1 MAIRRPQFPASGNP
15 ACIHNC
21 MYISYEINVYYTMY
35 LHTPRPPPPG
45 KKFWIRANC
54 LIHDIP
60 LLYLHVHY
68 LQCLFNI
75 IEDINWSYSF
85 FFFPINWSLIWE
97 SCIVHDVQNK
107 NKHLY
112 HVHPVF
118 MVVASYN
125 KFCFFFEVSQFYS
138 SAHVQ
143 TSSRA
148 N

>member
-1 MAIRRPQFPASGNP
+1 MAIRRPEFPASENP
-15 ACIHNC
+15 ACKHNC
-21 MYISYEINVYYTMY
+21 MYTSHMKLKVYTIQCTSGSAPIVWYTTIAIST
-35 LHTPRPPPPG
+35 L
-45 KKFWIRANC
+45 
-54 LIHDIP
+54 
-60 LLYLHVHY
+60 HY

-97 SCIVHDVQNK
+97 SCTYTVHDVQNK